1 MPGRTVLSAAILAL
15 SLFLVHPGHAQP
27 YPARPVKIIVPT
39 VAGGT
44 VDVITRLIAND
55 LSSRLGVSFFVDNRS
70 GAGNTLG
77 SREAARSEPD
87 GYTLL
92 MSSASGQ
99 VISPLVYKAID
110 YDPVRSFEPI
120 GLIAEGSIILV
131 VNPLQRWR
139 SVAELVADAKANAGK
154 LNYGSAGTGTVPH
167 LSGELFNRPRAS
179 TWSTCRIAA
188 GALSIADVIG
198 GNVQMTFEASSP
210 LLPHI
215 RDGRLRAL
223 AVLSKSRLPDL
234 PDVPTAVEI
243 GHPGLVVTTWT
254 GLFAPAGT
262 DAALS
267 ASSTRPSTKG
277 CGRPGSSPPSPKSEC
292 ADRGPSGR
300 ARTIAC
306 GGEPEMG
313 ADRACAQPQGG
324 MTSRPCI

>member
-44 VDVITRLIAND
+44 VDVITRLVAND
-55 LSSRLGVSFFVDNRS
+55 LSARLGASFFVDNRS

-77 SREAARSEPD
+77 SREAARSDPD

-110 YDPVRSFEPI
+110 YDPLNSFASI
-120 GLIAEGSIILV
+120 GSVAEGSIILV
-131 VNPLQRWR
+131 VNPRSRWQ
-139 SVAELVADAKANAGK
+139 SVAELGADARSNPGK

-167 LSGELFNRPRAS
+167 LSGELFK
-179 TWSTCRIAA
+179 AA
-188 GALSIADVIG
+188 AGIDLVHVPYRGGALSIADVIG

-223 AVLSKSRLPDL
+223 AVLSRSRLPDL
-234 PDVPTAVEI
+234 PDVPTTLEI
-243 GHPGLVVTTWT
+243 GYPGLVVTTWT

-262 DAALS
+262 DAAIVRKLNGAVNEGLQS
-267 ASSTRPSTKG
+267 
-277 CGRPGSSPPSPKSEC
+277 PGLTAALAKVGNVPIGGPPDALAQLLVAENQKWAPIV
-292 ADRGPSGR
+292 R
-300 ARTIAC
+300 ALNLKA
-306 GGEPEMG
+306 E
-313 ADRACAQPQGG
+313 
-324 MTSRPCI
+324 